1 MKRTVPFQEHRR
13 ARLWSLLGDLPETAS
28 PPEVKSRK
36 EEKTEHYRLERLT
49 LDLNG
54 MEDVQALFVLPLE
67 ARGPVPCIV
76 FSHSHGGYY
85 DLGKRELTDGVPYR
99 YNTPMAVELA
109 RAGFGAIAIDHWGF
123 GARQGAGELPLY
135 LNMLWAGRVMWGM
148 MVYDTIRTVDYLLT
162 RADVDAARIGTTGMS
177 MGSTMAWWHAALDTR
192 VACCVDTC
200 CLTEFASFQAHG
212 GMHGAFYYVPSLLK
226 HFTTAQI
233 NALIAP
239 RPHLAL
245 AGEKDPLTPVEGLD
259 VVDMELERVYRDF
272 GAAGKWQLKRYPVAH
287 LETAEMRAATMQF
300 FAAELQGR

>member
-1 MKRTVPFQEHRR
+1 M
-13 ARLWSLLGDLPETAS
+13 
-28 PPEVKSRK
+28 KSRT

-54 MEDVQALFVLPLE
+54 IEDVQAQAVVPLE
-67 ARGPVPCIV
+67 GRGPFPWIV

-85 DLGKRELTDGVPYR
+85 ELGKCELTDGVPYR
-99 YNTPMAVELA
+99 CATPMAVELT
-109 RAGFGAIAIDHWGF
+109 RAGFAAICIDHWGF
-123 GARQGAGELPLY
+123 GARQGAGELPLF

-162 RADVDAARIGTTGMS
+162 RTDIDSSRIGTTGMS

-200 CLTEFASFQAHG
+200 CLTEFSSFQARG
-212 GMHGAFYYVPSLLK
+212 GMHGVYYYVPSLLK

-239 RPHLAL
+239 RPHLSL
-245 AGEKDPLTPVEGLD
+245 AGEMDALTPVEGLD
-259 VVDMELERVYRDF
+259 IVDAELKGVYRDL
-272 GAAGKWQLKRYPVAH
+272 GADGKWVLKRYPVAH
-287 LETAEMRAATMQF
+287 LETAEMRAETIKF
-300 FAAELQGR
+300 FSAELQGR